1 MSVSL
6 GLLTL
11 CLIKVTSLIHCSAHR
26 LLFYKYCVRQ
36 FFVNFFAGAT
46 CFTCRSTDSW
56 KQCNINRV
64 KKICPYGTEHC
75 ATFSGQESSNASSS
89 IKKIF
94 IKDCAAQTDCYNSD
108 RHCNK
113 HTVLAGTCSYECC
126 HGGLC
131 NKGRSSKE
139 SVNVRLVLII
149 TVFAAIKFYSKI
161 TWACSLCTC
170 MVMMNT
176 NSVLITVL
184 DFTA

>member
-1 MSVSL
+1 MSL

-11 CLIKVTSLIHCSAHR
+11 CLIKVTSLIHCSATS
-26 LLFYKYCVRQ
+26 FYSTNTADAN
-36 FFVNFFAGAT
+36 FLWIFFAGAT

-126 HGGLC
+126 HGDLC
-131 NKGRSSKE
+131 NKGRNSKE

-161 TWACSLCTC
+161 TWACSLCTWSWWTL
-170 MVMMNT
+170 VA
-176 NSVLITVL
+176 S
-184 DFTA
+184 